1 MTTTQEIGAIL
12 KQKRKDKNLAQH
24 QLAVIAYNEVR
35 YQSLISRV
43 ENGAYKD
50 VKFEDVTIILSGLGI
65 DLIELI
71 QNAK

>member
-1 MTTTQEIGAIL
+1 MNTAQEIGAIL
-12 KQKRKDKNLAQH
+12 KQKRKDKKLAQH
-24 QLAVIAYNEVR
+24 QLAKISYNDVR

-50 VKFEDVTIILSGLGI
+50 VKFEDVTIILQGLGI

-71 QNAK
+71 KKAN

>member
-1 MTTTQEIGAIL
+1 MNTAEQIGAIL

-24 QLAVIAYNEVR
+24 QLAMLAFNEPR

-43 ENGAYKD
+43 ENGGYKD

-71 QNAK
+71 KKTN